1 MEEYILKFL
10 GIERRLPLAKTPSGI
25 TIAGFNPVGD
35 MEVLEKSALDLAR
48 QMKENNV
55 KCDIILTTELK
66 GLPIAQEVARVLKV
80 DYVCLRKEAKCYM
93 VNARQTEGES
103 ITSGKTNYFISE
115 IDENKLIGKNVA
127 FVDDVFS
134 TGSTFIS
141 ILNYAE
147 KTGFKIS
154 CCATILKEDVL
165 DWQKNNKSG
174 FVFKGVKVFYCGF
187 LPLQ

>member
-1 MEEYILKFL
+1 MKEYTLKFL
-10 GIERRLPLAKTPSGI
+10 GIERKLPLAKTPSGV

-35 MEVLEKSALDLAR
+35 MEVLTLAADDLAK
-48 QMKENNV
+48 QIGENGK

-66 GLPIAQEVARVLKV
+66 GLPIAQELARVMRV

-115 IDENKLIGKNVA
+115 LDENKLIGKNVVFA
-127 FVDDVFS
+127 DDVFS
-134 TGSTFIS
+134 TGSTFKS
-141 ILNYAE
+141 IMKYAE
-147 KTGFKIS
+147 KTGFEIT
-154 CCATILKEDVL
+154 CCVAILKEDMPE
-165 DWQKNNKSG
+165 WEKTHKSG
-174 FVFKGVKVFYCGF
+174 FKFDDVNVYYCGF

>member
-1 MEEYILKFL
+1 MEEYLLKFL
-10 GIERRLPLAKTPSGI
+10 GLERRLPLAKTPGGV

-35 MEVLEKSALDLAR
+35 MEVLEKGALDLAR
-48 QMKENNV
+48 QLKENDV

-66 GLPIAQEVARVLKV
+66 GIPIAQELARLLKV

-115 IDENKLIGKNVA
+115 IDENKLKGKNVVFA
-127 FVDDVFS
+127 DDVFS

-141 ILNYAE
+141 ILKYAQRA
-147 KTGFKIS
+147 GFSIS
-154 CCATILKEDVL
+154 CCAAILKEDTFE
-165 DWQKNNKSG
+165 WEKNNKTG
-174 FVFKGVKVFYCGF
+174 FLFNGVKVFYCGF

>member
-1 MEEYILKFL
+1 MEEYVLKFL
-10 GIERRLPLAKTPSGI
+10 DIERRLPLAKTPGGV

-48 QMKENNV
+48 QLKDSGT

-66 GLPIAQEVARVLKV
+66 GIPIAQELARLLKV

-115 IDENKLIGKNVA
+115 IDENKLKGKNVVFA
-127 FVDDVFS
+127 DDVFS

-141 ILNYAE
+141 ILKYAQ
-147 KTGFKIS
+147 KAGFTIS
-154 CCATILKEDVL
+154 CCAAILKEDTFE
-165 DWQKNNKSG
+165 WEKNNKTG
-174 FVFKGVKVFYCGF
+174 FLFNGVKVFYCGF